1 MIKGVLFDVGG
12 VLINL
17 DGYHP
22 AKLVADF
29 YNIDQQIARELFN
42 KHLDKLGTE
51 YVGEEAEEQVWKGIA
66 SDINST
72 KTEIPYFIL
81 HDDFENRLKK
91 NSKVLEMLEN
101 LKEKGYI
108 VGILSDTNIIHKK
121 MDVLQEIYSHVDIL
135 LLSCDIGVRKPKKEA
150 FMKALERMKLKAEE
164 VLFIDDRE
172 NIIESAKEY
181 GFNTVLAKNE
191 DQIVD
196 EIKENL
202 KL

>member
-1 MIKGVLFDVGG
+1 
-12 VLINL
+12 
-17 DGYHP
+17 
-22 AKLVADF
+22 
-29 YNIDQQIARELFN
+29 
-42 KHLDKLGTE
+42 
-51 YVGEEAEEQVWKGIA
+51 
-66 SDINST
+66 
-72 KTEIPYFIL
+72 
-81 HDDFENRLKK
+81 
-91 NSKVLEMLEN
+91 
-101 LKEKGYI
+101 
-108 VGILSDTNIIHKK
+108 